1 MKTLYIDCS
10 MGAAGDMLAAA
21 LLELMPDADAA
32 LSQMNAFGIHGV
44 AYARERM
51 AKCGIMGTHLS
62 VKVHGE
68 EEGRDDREGSGCRDH
83 RDHRDHR
90 DDREMHEHG
99 HGHHEHHHEHHGLGD
114 VLHLVGHLALP
125 EKVKG
130 DVAAVY
136 QLLADA
142 ESRAHGRPVGEVH
155 FHEVGALDAVA
166 DIAAV
171 CWLLAELAPDEVVVS
186 PIHVGSGTVRCAHGI
201 LPVPAPATAFLL
213 EGVPSYSDG
222 AVQGELCTPTGA
234 ALLKHFATRFGPQ
247 PTMSVKAVGY
257 GAGAREFEGRA
268 NLLRASL
275 GESVADGDADEV
287 FELTCN
293 IDDMTG
299 EEIAFACE
307 RLFAAGAKD
316 VLTIPVT
323 MKKGRPGVM
332 IQALCAVADHDA
344 LVAAMFRHTTT
355 LGIRETRC
363 RRQVLARR
371 EETVAL
377 SDGTTVRRKVSEGY
391 GVRRAT
397 REFDDV
403 AAAARAADLP
413 IRDVVGDF

>member
-32 LSQMNAFGIHGV
+32 LAQMNAFGIHGV

-68 EEGRDDREGSGCRDH
+68 EEGERGTGNGERGMGH
-83 RDHRDHR
+83 HHG
-90 DDREMHEHG
+90 HE

-125 EKVKG
+125 EKVKS

-142 ESRAHGRPVGEVH
+142 EGRAHGRPVGEVH

-222 AVQGELCTPTGA
+222 VVQGELCTPTGA

-275 GESVADGDADEV
+275 GESVAGGDADEV

-332 IQALCAVADHDA
+332 IQVLCAVADHDA

-371 EETVAL
+371 EETVVL

-391 GVRRAT
+391 GVRRAKL
-397 REFDDV
+397 EFDDV
-403 AAAARAADLP
+403 AVAARAADLP
-413 IRDVVGDF
+413 IRDVVSDF

>member
-32 LSQMNAFGIHGV
+32 LAQLNAFGIHGV
-44 AYARERM
+44 VYARERM

-68 EEGRDDREGSGCRDH
+68 EEGEQEIGNREEGRGKSEGGH
-83 RDHRDHR
+83 RH
-90 DDREMHEHG
+90 DREM
-99 HGHHEHHHEHHGLGD
+99 HGHHEHKSLAHILHH
-114 VLHLVGHLALP
+114 VGHLALP

-268 NLLRASL
+268 HLLRASI
-275 GESVADGDADEV
+275 GESVAGGDADEV
-287 FELTCN
+287 FELVCN

-377 SDGTTVRRKVSEGY
+377 PGGTTVRRKVSEGY
-391 GVRRAT
+391 GVRRAKL
-397 REFDDV
+397 EFDDV

-413 IRDVVGDF
+413 IRDVAGDF

>member
-68 EEGRDDREGSGCRDH
+68 EEGRDDRE
-83 RDHRDHR
+83 
-90 DDREMHEHG
+90 MHGHEHGHG
-99 HGHHEHHHEHHGLGD
+99 HGHHEHGHHEHKSLAHI
-114 VLHLVGHLALP
+114 LHLVGHLALP
-125 EKVKG
+125 EKVKS

-136 QLLADA
+136 RLLADA

-186 PIHVGSGTVRCAHGI
+186 PVHVGSGTVRCAHGI

-247 PTMSVKAVGY
+247 PAMSVKAVGY

-275 GESVADGDADEV
+275 GESVAGGDADEV
-287 FELTCN
+287 FELVCN

-377 SDGTTVRRKVSEGY
+377 SDGKTVRRKVSEGY
-391 GVRRAT
+391 GVSRT
-397 REFDDV
+397 KLEFDDV

-413 IRDVVGDF
+413 IRDVVSDF